1 MIQMIDLFVK
11 SRVRK
16 VIKYLS
22 NNPELIDEYFMYA
35 DKKTNDDIKR
45 FITDYK
51 IRVLSS
57 YPRGELYLPCIV
69 VLVESE
75 QEVPYGLGGG
85 IDENYIGSQSDP
97 NYLNWDKDTKHPIQ
111 ESIQM
116 QTSIRCEIW
125 SDNAVITSFLYAI
138 CKYCLLTTRKDFEQ
152 ENIIL
157 SSLSGGDL
165 EPIPDYLNFFVYR
178 RALVLACEYTSTYY
192 RFGEFAGEMDSQFS
206 LGSTIDDI
214 SINPKG
220 DVDD

>member
-11 SRVRK
+11 SKVRK

-22 NNPELIDEYFMYA
+22 KNPELIDQYFKYA
-35 DKKTNDDIKR
+35 DKRTNDDIKR
-45 FITDYK
+45 FIKEFK
-51 IRVLSS
+51 IQVLSS
-57 YPRGELYLPCIV
+57 YPREELYLPCIV

-75 QEVPYGLGGG
+75 QEVPYGLGSG
-85 IDENYIGSQSDP
+85 IDENYIGNEADD
-97 NYLNWDKDTKHPIQ
+97 NYLNWSIDTKHPIQ
-111 ESIQM
+111 ENIHM

-138 CKYCLLTTRKDFEQ
+138 TKYALLTTRKEFEE

-157 SSLSGGDL
+157 STLSGGDL

-192 RFGEFAGEMDSQFS
+192 RIGEFAGDMDSQFN
-206 LGSTIDDI
+206 LGSSVDDINIKSKGIIDD
-214 SINPKG
+214 
-220 DVDD
+220 